1 MIATAAD
8 RSRLP
13 VEIIEKP
20 KNLVC
25 FQLLGRDEETTLPY
39 KNQKNAWLDKYI
51 TRWWIKNM
59 FRPHHLRENGDVNAI
74 LILENCTAHD
84 IDQSRLPVHLLI
96 KLFPP
101 NITNRH
107 QPADIGMIAALKA
120 GYKYLYLRELLAIF
134 DAP

>member
-51 TRWWIKNM
+51 TRWWINNVFWTHH
-59 FRPHHLRENGDVNAI
+59 FRQNVDVNTIII
-74 LILENCTAHD
+74 LD
-84 IDQSRLPVHLLI
+84 IDHRFKEDQDYGKMMKR
-96 KLFPP
+96 
-101 NITNRH
+101 
-107 QPADIGMIAALKA
+107 M
-120 GYKYLYLRELLAIF
+120 
-134 DAP
+134 